1 MSKKKKY
8 IILIICA
15 ITLFV
20 AILILRSALMKK
32 EQQNKEY
39 NNLDDFTTPKEVIEY
54 MGGKYIKEVESPEE
68 NFYLDIYA
76 NLKVDTYTDKT
87 SNEDYYRTTVR
98 IMANTLKFK
107 NFRIIDDEKKNLIVV
122 LCDEGNESISRTYI
136 NGDDSYFA
144 TQDSKIKL
152 DEMQEIA
159 ITEFYIEA
167 VELNNLINNNWN
179 KTAINTTNANEF
191 NDYLYLESGIAVRN
205 VYRKVFNILF
215 ESNYSNS
222 VLNGIKTDTSLEEVV
237 KALGKPSFGSI
248 EEGLIGYKGTKIYAF
263 FTGREISI
271 YRVENYETDRLIEI
285 LKEFQDKADVKK
297 FVSAVTDM
305 WPDYDIYNYDEKYV
319 NLIYALKGI
328 KIQFNIS
335 SSHGL
340 IVGNNYAGNIEE
352 LKNLKEELEIKE
364 IYFDNTDFV
373 YEAELE
379 RINSARG

>member
-87 SNEDYYRTTVR
+87 SNEEYYRTTVR

-191 NDYLYLESGIAVRN
+191 NDYLYLESGVAVRN

-222 VLNGIKTDTSLEEVV
+222 VLNGIKTDTSLEEVT
-237 KALGKPSFGSI
+237 KTLGEPSFGSI

-352 LKNLKEELEIKE
+352 LKNLKQELEIKE

>member
-159 ITEFYIEA
+159 ITEFNIEA

-191 NDYLYLESGIAVRN
+191 NDYLYLESGVAVRN

-222 VLNGIKTDTSLEEVV
+222 VLNGIKTDTSLEEVT
-237 KALGKPSFGSI
+237 KTLGEPSFGSI

-352 LKNLKEELEIKE
+352 LKNLKQELEIKE